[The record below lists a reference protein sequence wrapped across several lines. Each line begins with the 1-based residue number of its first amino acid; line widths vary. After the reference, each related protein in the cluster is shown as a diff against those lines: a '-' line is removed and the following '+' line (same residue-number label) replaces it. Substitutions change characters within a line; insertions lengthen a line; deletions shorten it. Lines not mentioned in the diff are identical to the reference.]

1 MNAEELAMQVEP
13 VRPHVY
19 LRGEDATSLGTVAF
33 RLFSL
38 LAFGVCAVVGPQL
51 GIALARLV
59 VG

>member
-1 MNAEELAMQVEP
+1 MNEELVMQVQP

-19 LRGEDATSLGTVAF
+19 LRGEDATSMGAVAF

-38 LAFGVCAVVGPQL
+38 LAFAACAVVGPQL

>member
-1 MNAEELAMQVEP
+1 MNEELVMQVQP
-13 VRPHVY
+13 VRGHTV
-19 LRGEDATSLGTVAF
+19 LRGEDGTSFGAVAF

-38 LAFGVCAVVGPQL
+38 LAYAACAVVGPQL